1 MDYTLVTVEKAPGVS
16 VTNRIVEL
24 ILKNIEE
31 KNLGPGDRLPTE
43 RELAARIGVARGTVK
58 SAYKRLEQMNLV
70 RIRQGSGIFVV
81 GDEDLSLKLQRKK
94 AVALLDETI
103 RSLRGLGLEH
113 QEIRRLM
120 DLCLSRQSGQTLQV
134 AILYDNPEM
143 LLDFKK
149 QLSWLPGVAL
159 SIFIL
164 ESITENENPEGLLS
178 SFDLIITP
186 SKHLEAISGLLPNL
200 SGRVMEAAISPCR
213 ETLIQITS
221 LPRDSRI
228 GIICRTNVFL
238 AAVKDI
244 LLSFGFWEDRI
255 QSFFEMDYTTKT
267 YFPAGIDVLISFAD
281 AHIFTNPE
289 RTIPLTA

>member
-81 GDEDLSLKLQRKK
+81 GDEDL
-94 AVALLDETI
+94 
-103 RSLRGLGLEH
+103 
-113 QEIRRLM
+113 
-120 DLCLSRQSGQTLQV
+120 
-134 AILYDNPEM
+134 
-143 LLDFKK
+143 
-149 QLSWLPGVAL
+149 
-159 SIFIL
+159 
-164 ESITENENPEGLLS
+164 
-178 SFDLIITP
+178 
-186 SKHLEAISGLLPNL
+186 
-200 SGRVMEAAISPCR
+200 
-213 ETLIQITS
+213 IQITS

-267 YFPAGIDVLISFAD
+267 YFPGGIDVLISFAD

-289 RTIPLTA
+289 FEFRNEEFLAKGGRIIAFHHQIEKGTLIYIQNRVGELLNRKRTS

>member
-1 MDYTLVTVEKAPGVS
+1 
-16 VTNRIVEL
+16 
-24 ILKNIEE
+24 
-31 KNLGPGDRLPTE
+31 
-43 RELAARIGVARGTVK
+43 
-58 SAYKRLEQMNLV
+58 
-70 RIRQGSGIFVV
+70 
-81 GDEDLSLKLQRKK
+81 
-94 AVALLDETI
+94 
-103 RSLRGLGLEH
+103 
-113 QEIRRLM
+113 M

-200 SGRVMEAAISPCR
+200 SGRVMEAAISPCH

-267 YFPAGIDVLISFAD
+267 YFPGGIDVLISFAD

-289 RTIPLTA
+289 FEFRNEEFLAKGGRIIAFHHQIEKGTLIIIQNRVGELLNHKRTS